1 MKAMSGLDLVQVN
14 LLSPIVL
21 AFALGVVARLVRS
34 DLHIPDQLYSALSIY
49 LLLAIGLKG
58 GAELSKTSLAEFWAP
73 ALVTLAIGT
82 GIPCWCYA
90 VLRSLGRFGVADA
103 AALAAHY
110 GSVSAVTFSAS
121 ITFLDG
127 LQVPHEGFMPTLVAF
142 LEVPAIVVALLIART
157 RPAAAGGPAADVP
170 GAGSWGEVLH
180 ELLAGK
186 SILLLVGGLVIGY
199 LSGEGGLEQVAPL
212 FVDPFKGALVLFL
225 LELGMVAAGRLR
237 DLRTAGLFLVAFGVL
252 MPIFNGAIGVALGT
266 LAGLSLGGSFI
277 LGVLAASA
285 SYIAAP
291 AAVRIALPQANPGY
305 YLTASLAITFPF
317 NLAIGMPIYYA
328 IAGWLH

>member
-1 MKAMSGLDLVQVN
+1 MGGLDLVRIN

-21 AFALGVVARLVRS
+21 AFALGLIARLIRS
-34 DLHIPDQLYSALSIY
+34 DLVIPDQLYSALSIY

-58 GAELSKTSLAEFWAP
+58 GAELAKTSLASFWAP
-73 ALVTLAIGT
+73 ALATLVLGVAT
-82 GIPCWCYA
+82 PCWCYA
-90 VLRSLGRFGVADA
+90 VLRGLGRFGVADA

-121 ITFLDG
+121 LTFLDG
-127 LQVPHEGFMPTLVAF
+127 LRIPYEGFMPTLVAF

-157 RPAAAGGPAADVP
+157 RTGGEAP

-180 ELLAGK
+180 ELLAGR

-199 LSGEGGLEQVAPL
+199 LSGERGLEQVAPV
-212 FVDPFKGALVLFL
+212 FVAPFKGALVLFL
-225 LELGMVAAGRLR
+225 LELGMVAGGRLR
-237 DLRTAGLFLVAFGVL
+237 DLRAGGPFLVAFGILV
-252 MPIFNGAIGVALGT
+252 PIVNGALGVGLGT
-266 LAGLSLGGSFI
+266 LVGLSLGGSFI
-277 LGVLAASA
+277 LGTLAASA

-317 NLAIGMPIYYA
+317 NLAVGLPIYYA
-328 IAGWLH
+328 FARWLH